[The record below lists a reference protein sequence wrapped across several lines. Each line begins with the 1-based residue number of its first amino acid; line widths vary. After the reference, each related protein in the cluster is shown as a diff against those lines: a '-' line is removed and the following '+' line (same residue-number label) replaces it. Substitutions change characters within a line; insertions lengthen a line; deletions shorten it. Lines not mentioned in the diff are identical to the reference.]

1 MKTELKI
8 CGIKSEDEAKSVL
21 ELGVKFI
28 GAILAKSPRQVDI
41 KTARQIANLAHKFGA
56 KCVGVFVGASECSL
70 ASRGEQSSC
79 EIMEICEFAGLDAA
93 QIYGDISENLYAN
106 LKDLGVSVWK
116 VLSVKDELIATNEP
130 HDLVLYD
137 YKGENLGGNGVSFDW
152 EILKDLKPFSF
163 VLAGGIDEKNAFEAL
178 KFKPKI
184 LDINSRVED
193 ENMIKIPSKIKE
205 ILDIVNKEEGNEH

>member
-28 GAILAKSPRQVDI
+28 GVILAKSPRQVDI

-93 QIYGDISENLYAN
+93 QIYGEISENLYAN

-116 VLSVKDELIATNEP
+116 VLSVKDELITTNEP
-130 HDLVLYD
+130 HDLILYD
-137 YKGENLGGNGVSFDW
+137 YKGENLGGNGVSFNW

-163 VLAGGIDEKNAFEAL
+163 VLAGGIDETNALEAL

-205 ILDIVNKEEGNEH
+205 ILYIVNKEKGNEH

>member
-28 GAILAKSPRQVDI
+28 GVILAKSPRQVDI

-93 QIYGDISENLYAN
+93 QIYGEISENLYAN

-116 VLSVKDELIATNEP
+116 VLSVKDELITTNEP
-130 HDLVLYD
+130 HDLILYD

-152 EILKDLKPFSF
+152 KILKDLKPFSF
-163 VLAGGIDEKNAFEAL
+163 VLAGGIGTQNAKEAL
-178 KFKPKI
+178 KLKPLI
-184 LDINSRVED
+184 IDVNSKVED
-193 ENMIKIPSKIKE
+193 ENGIKDTIKINGILKLFNSKIN
-205 ILDIVNKEEGNEH
+205 D